1 MLGTEDVEFIKQP
14 LIFKLNVAG
23 SFLIEGEVKV
33 FAADLTGLFG
43 LFCILQNPFQISCGI
58 FPAVEVIEHTLHV
71 MQLFHDIIVCWVES
85 APGIFEVSPTTQR
98 DDDLLVDLVSAVCF
112 PSIVVMDIV
121 AALRPIMLVREFIEQ
136 IHNGFLDALTH
147 LLAHF
152 KPDGIDI
159 VKGEIVVNQLIDFAV
174 ILISQVGG
182 KQAGELFI
190 VQQRPPVFSSD

>member
-1 MLGTEDVEFIKQP
+1 
-14 LIFKLNVAG
+14 
-23 SFLIEGEVKV
+23 
-33 FAADLTGLFG
+33 
-43 LFCILQNPFQISCGI
+43 
-58 FPAVEVIEHTLHV
+58 

-112 PSIVVMDIV
+112 PAVVVVDIV
-121 AALRPIMLVREFIEQ
+121 AALRPVMFVREFIEQ
-136 IHNGFLDALTH
+136 VNNGFLDALTH

-152 KPDGIDI
+152 KPDGINV

-190 VQQRPPVFSSD
+190 V

>member
-33 FAADLTGLFG
+33 FAADLAGLFG
-43 LFCILQNPFQISCGI
+43 LFRILQNPFQISCGI
-58 FPAVEVIEHTLHV
+58 FPAVEVIKHTLHV
-71 MQLFHDIIVCWVES
+71 MQLFHDIVVRRFES
-85 APGIFEVSPTTQR
+85 APGIFQISPATQR